1 MNAAREKWNRRYEAR
16 SQVAP
21 ATPAFVTQTAPGLL
35 PGSVLDLAA
44 GDGAASLALA
54 RLGFAVTALDIAE
67 VGLARLLDFASA
79 EQLAIQTHCRD
90 LAQPDCLQGL
100 GPFDNIL
107 VCRYKPEAA
116 LWPQLASALVP
127 GGLLAFSTFNLQQNE
142 RHGFPARFCVAPG
155 ELKAIDPALELLSCV
170 SVTRDD
176 DCFDDYLFRRR

>member
-1 MNAAREKWNRRYEAR
+1 MNAVRDKWNQRYGAR
-16 SQVAP
+16 AAAVP
-21 ATPAFVTQTAPGLL
+21 ATPAFVTEIAASLR
-35 PGSVLDLAA
+35 PGSVLDVAA

-54 RLGFAVTALDIAE
+54 RLGFAVTAVDIAE
-67 VGLARLLDFASA
+67 VGLARLLGFASA

-127 GGLLAFSTFNLQQNE
+127 GGLLAFSTFNLQQHK
-142 RHGFPARFCVAPG
+142 RHGFPARFCVAPD
-155 ELKAIDPALELLSCV
+155 ELKAIDPALELLGCMG
-170 SVTRDD
+170 VTRGD